1 MKYIG
6 NKTRLLD
13 FIQESLKSSN
23 INVKGKTIIDLFS
36 GTGSVSNMFL
46 KHNCTVISCDIM
58 TYSIA
63 EQYRINYFKKRENNK

>member
-23 INVKGKTIIDLFS
+23 IDIKDKTVIDLFS
-36 GTGSVSNMFL
+36 GTGSVSNLFL
-46 KHNCTVISCDIM
+46 KNNCTVISCDIM

-63 EQYRINYFKKRENNK
+63 AGS